1 MYKFAP
7 TKPRLLHFN
16 PLIVLM
22 PLIINEKTSAGA
34 HWAVWETTE
43 NTEEAHH
50 LAHLSE
56 NDRLLFENISLE
68 KRKREW
74 LFTRLLLSLLRPQQS
89 LAFRPSGQ
97 PFLSNECISISHAK
111 NLSGIVVS
119 QKPVGLDIEV
129 PSSQVVKISRRFSHP
144 LEIERA
150 PTDEEAKKRY
160 YTTLWSGKE
169 AIFKC
174 FGENVHFAK
183 DILFEPFTPMDEL
196 LTAQYSGIHG
206 DQVFHL
212 HRRSEQGHL
221 LIYTY

>member
-1 MYKFAP
+1 VYKFAP

-16 PLIVLM
+16 PLNVLM
-22 PLIINEKTSAGA
+22 PLIIEEKTSAGA

-43 NTEEAHH
+43 SIEEALL

-56 NDRLLFENISLE
+56 DDRLFFETILLE

-74 LFTRLLLSLLRPQQS
+74 LFTRILLSLIRPHES

-97 PFLSNECISISHAK
+97 PFLAKECISISHAK

-119 QKPVGLDIEV
+119 PKPVGLDIEV
-129 PSSQVVKISRRFSHP
+129 PSAQVVKISRRFSHP

-150 PTDEEAKKRY
+150 PSDEEAQKRY

-174 FGENVHFAK
+174 FGEHVHFAK
-183 DILFEPFTPMDEL
+183 DIIFEPFAPTDKL
-196 LTAQYSGIHG
+196 LKAQYKGIHG
-206 DQVFHL
+206 EQMFHL
-212 HRRSEQGHL
+212 HRHSERGHL